1 MEKKRRTTGRV
12 KPQPKVE
19 TAVEQ
24 VETAPPPAE
33 EPKTTKK
40 APKIKQRVKQSSG
53 CVYEALTNKGPAFML
68 MSRKISVYDKDSDSL
83 RTARYCPNENSI
95 WQDEQSDV
103 SRTAPIIFRDG
114 FLTVSKEQPNLK
126 RFLDIHPSNQSNGG
140 TAFKIIDTKVDKE
153 KVVEKE
159 FEIFDAISLVKNSDV
174 NDLLAVALF
183 FRINI
188 DRPMAEIKHDLLM
201 IAKKK
206 PQSFVQSF
214 DDPIVKCK
222 ATIRQALDY
231 QIVKS
236 SRDAMRW
243 FDSNG
248 IIVSVPH
255 GQDAVDVMSRFCL
268 TEKGA
273 SVLATLEDQLERLA

>member
-1 MEKKRRTTGRV
+1 
-12 KPQPKVE
+12 
-19 TAVEQ
+19 
-24 VETAPPPAE
+24 
-33 EPKTTKK
+33 
-40 APKIKQRVKQSSG
+40 
-53 CVYEALTNKGPAFML
+53 
-68 MSRKISVYDKDSDSL
+68 
-83 RTARYCPNENSI
+83 
-95 WQDEQSDV
+95 
-103 SRTAPIIFRDG
+103 
-114 FLTVSKEQPNLK
+114 
-126 RFLDIHPSNQSNGG
+126 
-140 TAFKIIDTKVDKE
+140 
-153 KVVEKE
+153 
-159 FEIFDAISLVKNSDV
+159 
-174 NDLLAVALF
+174 
-183 FRINI
+183 
-188 DRPMAEIKHDLLM
+188 M